1 MPLNPGTRL
10 GVYQVAEKIGEGGM
24 GEVYR
29 ARDTKLDRDV
39 ALKVLP
45 ETFASDPERLRRFQR
60 EAKVLA
66 SLNHPNIGSI
76 YGFEEDE
83 TEGTRALVLE
93 LIEGPTL
100 ADLIGQGPMTI
111 DDALPIARQI
121 AEALEAAHEQGIIHR
136 DLKPANI
143 KVKPDGSVKVLDFG
157 LAKAL
162 DPSYVAQDFSPASA
176 SPTISVTAAATQMGM
191 VIGTAAY
198 MSPEQARGKPVDKRA
213 DIWAFGV
220 VLYEIL
226 TGTRP
231 FQGED
236 VSLTLASVMKSDV
249 DAKTLPPDV
258 PAAVRTVLR
267 RCLEKD
273 PSQRIRDVG
282 DVRLAM
288 AGAFETTGATPSETR
303 AAPPLRLW
311 QRPAAALGVPLMAVL
326 VTGLAVWGLTR
337 PDVVP
342 ADVMRFVI
350 PPPDGASF
358 DFGALY
364 PDVAISTDGTHV
376 VYRARAPGGE
386 PQLHLRLIDQL
397 GGTPLRGAEG
407 GVAPFFSPEG
417 EWVGFVDEGARTVLR
432 KVSITG
438 GPPVTLSDLPA
449 ALAGAGWGADDQII
463 ASTVGGGLFRVPGG
477 GGEPEALTSPEADQG
492 ELGHYWPSVI
502 PGRQAVL
509 FGIDIGDGPSTE
521 QLAVLALDTGEV
533 TRLGLV
539 GSSPRYA
546 PTGHLVFA
554 VEDGS
559 VRAAPF
565 DVERLEVT
573 GNPVPLLE
581 GIVVKNTGAASFD
594 VAGNGRLVYAS
605 GGVTS
610 GERSLAWVDGEGR
623 MEPIGVP
630 RRQYVH
636 ARLSPDG
643 ARLALDSRA
652 EENDLWTWDF
662 ARGTLQPLTVGPGRQ
677 TGQVWHPDGARIAFR
692 GSMGGVE
699 GLYWQAAD
707 GSGTAER
714 LAAGPYIPT
723 AFTPDGT
730 RLLFHQPSATPPR
743 DIGMVSLDGERRV
756 ELLLDEPFNELNAEI
771 SPDGRWLAY
780 QSDESGQTEIY
791 VRPFPDVDAAREQV
805 STGGGTRPLWSRD
818 GRELFYWVEPGTI
831 MAVPVAAG
839 TDFTAGRP
847 EVAVQGTLFAPG
859 VTERFYDVSPD
870 GDRFLV
876 ITDVDTEADEAAP
889 AQITVVLGWFE
900 ELERRVP
907 TP

>member
-1 MPLNPGTRL
+1 MPLSPGTRL
-10 GVYQVAEKIGEGGM
+10 GVYQVAEKIGAGGM

-29 ARDTKLDRDV
+29 PRDTKLDRDV

-45 ETFASDPERLRRFQR
+45 DTFASDPERLGRFQR

-76 YGFEEDE
+76 YGFEEGE
-83 TEGTRALVLE
+83 AEGTRALVLE

-100 ADLIGQGPMTI
+100 AERIAQGPI
-111 DDALPIARQI
+111 PLDEALQIAQQI

-162 DPSYVAQDFSPASA
+162 DPSYVAQGFSPASA
-176 SPTISVTAAATQMGM
+176 SPTISLTAAATQMGM

-220 VLYEIL
+220 VLHEML
-226 TGTRP
+226 TGARP

-249 DAKTLPPDV
+249 DPKKLPPDV

-288 AGAFETTGATPSETR
+288 TGAFETTAATPSESV
-303 AAPPLRLW
+303 AATPLRLW
-311 QRPAAALGVPLMAVL
+311 QRPASALGIPLMAVL

-350 PPPDGASF
+350 PPPDGTPF

-364 PDVAISTDGTHV
+364 PDLAISADGTQI
-376 VYRARAPGGE
+376 VYQARPAGGE

-417 EWVGFVDEGARTVLR
+417 EWVGFVDDGARTTLR
-432 KVSITG
+432 KVSIAG
-438 GPPVTLSDLPA
+438 GPPVTLADLPA
-449 ALAGAGWGADDQII
+449 TMAGASWGADDQII
-463 ASTVGGGLFRVPGG
+463 VGTVGGGLFRVPGG
-477 GGEPEALTSPEADQG
+477 GGEPEALMSPEADQG
-492 ELGHYWPSVI
+492 ELGHYWPSII
-502 PGRQAVL
+502 PDRQAVL
-509 FGIDIGDGPSTE
+509 FGIDIGDGPSAE
-521 QLAVLALDTGEV
+521 QLAVLALDTGDV

-546 PTGHLVFA
+546 PTGHLAYA

-565 DVERLEVT
+565 DVDRLEVT
-573 GNPVPLLE
+573 GSPVPLVE
-581 GIVVKNTGAASFD
+581 GVVVKNTGAASFD
-594 VAGNGRLVYAS
+594 VAGNGRLMYAS
-605 GGVTS
+605 GGVAS

-630 RRQYVH
+630 RRGYVH

-643 ARLALDSRA
+643 ARVALDSRA

-714 LAAGPYIPT
+714 LAEGPYFPT

-730 RLLFHQPSATPPR
+730 RLLFHQPPRTPPHNV
-743 DIGMVSLDGERRV
+743 GMVSLDGERRV
-756 ELLLDEPFNELNAEI
+756 ELLLEGPSSELNAEI
-771 SPDGRWLAY
+771 SPDGRWIAY
-780 QSDESGQTEIY
+780 QSDESEQFEIY
-791 VRPFPDVDAAREQV
+791 VRPFPDVNASREQV
-805 STGGGTRPLWSRD
+805 SSDGGTRPLWSRD
-818 GRELFYWVEPGTI
+818 GRELFYWVNSGAI
-831 MAVPVAAG
+831 MAVPVEVG

-847 EVAVQGTLFAPG
+847 EVATQGTLFAPG

-870 GDRFLV
+870 GGRFLV
-876 ITDVDTEADEAAP
+876 ITDVDTEAGEPAP
-889 AQITVVLGWFE
+889 ARITGVLNWSQE
-900 ELERRVP
+900 LLERVP
-907 TP
+907 VN